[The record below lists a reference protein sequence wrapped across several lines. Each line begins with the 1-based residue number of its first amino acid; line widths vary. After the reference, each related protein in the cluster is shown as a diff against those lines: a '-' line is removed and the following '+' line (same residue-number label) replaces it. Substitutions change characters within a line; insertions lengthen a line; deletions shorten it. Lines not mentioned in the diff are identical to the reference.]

1 LTGRPDLREINDAA
15 SAITVQGARLPEK
28 VLKLTTGERKANDRS
43 DGFTVASR
51 FALRNGGH
59 LPLRRRE

>member
-1 LTGRPDLREINDAA
+1 
-15 SAITVQGARLPEK
+15 VQGARLPED
-28 VLKLTTGERKANDRS
+28 VLKLTDRRTAERKANDRS

-51 FALRNGGH
+51 FALSNGGH